1 MGHGERTRRL
11 MRTVNDRIS
20 EVLEEAGLA
29 EGDFLCECA
38 IERCERTVH
47 LSLAEYVLLD
57 GNRARLIAHAPM
69 DRKHP
74 SSVVS

>member
-47 LSLAEYVLLD
+47 LSLAEYVFLD
-57 GNRARLIAHAPM
+57 GNRARLVAHAPM

-74 SSVVS
+74 SVVS

>member
-1 MGHGERTRRL
+1 MRRL
-11 MRTVNDRIS
+11 KRTVNDRIAQ
-20 EVLEEAGLA
+20 VLEGAGLA
-29 EGDFLCECA
+29 EGDLLCECA

-47 LSLAEYVLLD
+47 LRLPEYISLD
-57 GNRARLIAHAPM
+57 GNRTRLIAHARV